1 MANKTLVMDAYEDNT
16 GYKNLT
22 LLSGSVKDEAVYVE
36 FHSNNQGEEGP
47 DIIEIAVNVEEMIK
61 MRDFLNMMISKI
73 GHAEA
78 I

>member
-1 MANKTLVMDAYEDNT
+1 MANKSLVMDAYEDDM

-22 LLSGSVKDEAVYVE
+22 LLSGSVKDEVVYAE
-36 FHSNNQGEEGP
+36 FHSTNQGEKGA

-61 MRDFLNMMISKI
+61 ARDFLNIMISKI
-73 GHAEA
+73 GPAEA

>member
-1 MANKTLVMDAYEDNT
+1 MSTKSLVMDAYEDDM

-22 LLSGSVKDEAVYVE
+22 LLSGSVKDEAVFVE
-36 FHSNNQGEEGP
+36 FHSTNQGERGA
-47 DIIEIAVNVEEMIK
+47 DIIEVAVNVEDMIK

-73 GHAEA
+73 GPAES